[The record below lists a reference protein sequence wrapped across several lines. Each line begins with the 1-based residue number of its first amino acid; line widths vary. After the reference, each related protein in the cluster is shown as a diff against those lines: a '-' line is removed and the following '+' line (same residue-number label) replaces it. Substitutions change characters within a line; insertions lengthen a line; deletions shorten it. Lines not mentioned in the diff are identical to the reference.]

1 MKNVNLKESRRSFLK
16 IAIPAGGMLCMG
28 CSNLFGSNIAPPNE
42 QELDFE
48 KRIQTELSIKHIELY
63 KLKYKYYVQRME
75 KFAEY
80 MGRDNLISMLKR
92 AVDDI
97 NLTNKPNLEAKS
109 VKDFINPVLESKSFK
124 ILLDLE
130 VTELTDNSCRV
141 KVTNCLYA
149 KVFRAMNAG
158 DIGYANTCYGDFSGA
173 TAYNPKLKLERTKTL
188 MEGHDC
194 CDGRYTWDS

>member
-28 CSNLFGSNIAPPNE
+28 CHNVFGSNIASSNE
-42 QELDFE
+42 QEPEFE
-48 KRIQTELSIKHIELY
+48 QRIQTELSIKHIELY

-80 MGRDNLISMLKR
+80 MGRDKLISMLKR

-109 VKDFINPVLESKSFK
+109 VKDFINPMLKSENYK

-130 VTELTDNSCRV
+130 VLELTDNICQT
-141 KVTNCLYA
+141 KITNCLYA
-149 KVFRAMNAG
+149 KVFRDMNAG
-158 DIGYANTCYGDFSGA
+158 DIGYANTCYGDFSSA

-188 MEGHDC
+188 MEGHDY
-194 CDGRYTWDS
+194 CDHRYTWDS